1 MQELWSST
9 SYEAHLLS
17 LPFALA
23 PAAMLIVI
31 AYTAVMR
38 GAPVLRGYLLAHCAA
53 LLPYSTAVML
63 SPSVTS
69 PEVTEQ
75 LFRFGACTI
84 PLAAAAGTGFQLALA
99 RKHRRYRK
107 LVWILIASS
116 LVWVVV
122 GATTNAAIDGV
133 QQLAGFYYPKAGPW
147 AWLALLHTVVLS
159 APGFLALSY
168 VALESKPSGERRQL
182 RAALLAN
189 SVTYA
194 GLVDVLL
201 AYGVGVF
208 PLGWLLSGTGS
219 LLVVR
224 ALVVE
229 DLLRV
234 RAVDTTAPRL
244 VLHFA
249 GALVLGWVCL
259 AQIPNVPWWG
269 ATMIL
274 GLCFVGVRN
283 TITTFA
289 LIDRGAREGG
299 PLVRLIAQ
307 FVTRSRVMTD
317 PQSIAQL
324 AIDVIDLGVGVRAQ
338 VLLAA
343 EEDWGWT
350 TLTAPATVAASM
362 FPETLRPSR
371 PVTDLTALPYGSA
384 ASPGH
389 ARLVD
394 GRISDDH
401 APDPLL
407 MSWLA
412 EHRAPLFQD
421 DLDVVPADLREVAER
436 LFEHNKAR
444 AIVPVRS
451 TDEVLA
457 LIVIP
462 QAGPRLRGRSLAF
475 VERIAERLAEA
486 MLHARMAK
494 RAASRAALAREV
506 ALAAT
511 VQSALLPTKA
521 PHVIGAITILGT
533 WQPATR
539 CAGDFWTVHPLAN
552 DRVLVTIGD
561 VTGHGVASAMVTAAA
576 VGAVDVFV
584 RRADYDLPQ
593 LASALDTAVRR
604 VGGGELAMTCFASIL
619 DPHAR
624 TISYVSCGHTAPY
637 LCRPATTAV
646 ELHAVVGRGNLL
658 GVGVLH
664 PPKVQQRAFEA
675 GDLIVWYTDG
685 VIEAQDPA
693 GKPYGDRRLQHLLKK
708 LDPARLAP
716 RAVHDVILAGVNAH
730 RQGQPLADDETV
742 VVAQL
747 GRA

>member
-38 GAPVLRGYLLAHCAA
+38 GAPVLRGYLLVHCAA

-99 RKHRRYRK
+99 RKHRRYRR
-107 LVWILIASS
+107 LVWVLIASS
-116 LVWVVV
+116 LVWVVI
-122 GATTNAAIDGV
+122 GSTTNAAIDGI
-133 QQLAGFYYPKAGPW
+133 QRLSGFYYPKAGPW

-159 APGFLALSY
+159 APGFLALTH
-168 VALESKPSGERRQL
+168 VALRSKPSDERRQL

-307 FVTRSRVMTD
+307 FVTRSRVLTD
-317 PQSIAQL
+317 PHPISQL
-324 AIDVIDLGVGVRAQ
+324 AIDVIDLGVGLRAQ
-338 VLLAA
+338 VLIAA

-362 FPETLRPSR
+362 FPETLRPAR
-371 PVTDLTALPYGSA
+371 PLI
-384 ASPGH
+384 
-389 ARLVD
+389 D
-394 GRISDDH
+394 GRITDDH

-412 EHRAPLFQD
+412 EHRAPLFHD
-421 DLDVVPADLREVAER
+421 DLDVVPADLRDVAER

-494 RAASRAALAREV
+494 HAASRAALAREV

-511 VQSALLPTKA
+511 VQGELLPSKA
-521 PHVIGAITILGT
+521 PHVIGAITIVGA

-576 VGAVDVFV
+576 VGAVEVFV
-584 RRADYDLPQ
+584 RRAANHDLAQ

-604 VGGGELAMTCFASIL
+604 VGGGELAMTCFAAIL
-619 DPHAR
+619 DPHGR

-637 LCRPATTAV
+637 LCRPASKAI

-658 GVGVLH
+658 GVGV
-664 PPKVQQRAFEA
+664 PGSPKVQQRPFEA

-693 GKPYGDRRLQHLLKK
+693 GKPYGDRRLQHLLRK

-716 RAVHDVILAGVNAH
+716 RAVHDMILAGVTAH

-742 VVAQL
+742 VIAHL